1 MATIPLSSERC
12 NKILIILEALFKQHI
27 TEEVSIYKE
36 SNVGKDQLVLEV
48 ADICIRRTISTEN
61 DIYRITAKK
70 KSPTREVIE
79 TTILTLTIKKDA
91 VY

>member
-12 NKILIILEALFKQHI
+12 NKFLVILETLFAQHI

-48 ADICIRRTISTEN
+48 GDICIRRTIASEN
-61 DIYRITAKK
+61 DIYRITTKR
-70 KSPTREVIE
+70 KSPTREDIE
-79 TTILTLTIKKDA
+79 NTILTLTIKKDA